1 MASPPNE
8 VSQLL
13 HQWSE
18 GDETA
23 LPQLAALVEAELR
36 RLAQQFVNRE
46 PSDQTLAPSDLINEA
61 WLRLIDG
68 SSVKWENRAHFFGA
82 AANLMRRILVD
93 HARHRRAL
101 KHGGEALR
109 VSLTQAENVARE
121 LSADV
126 IALNDALDTLAA
138 FDERK
143 SRIVELRFFGG
154 MSEEETARA
163 LKIPLRTLQREWSLA
178 RAWLYNELS
187 KDRGYDP

>member
-13 HQWSE
+13 HQWSD
-18 GDETA
+18 GDESA

-46 PSDQTLAPSDLINEA
+46 PSDQTLAASDLINEA
-61 WLRLIDG
+61 WLRLIDS
-68 SSVKWENRAHFFGA
+68 SSVKWENRAHFFGVA
-82 AANLMRRILVD
+82 ATLMRRILVD
-93 HARHRRAL
+93 RARHRRAL

-109 VSLTQAENVARE
+109 VSLTEAENVARE
-121 LSADV
+121 HSADV

-163 LKIPLRTLQREWSLA
+163 LNIPLRTLQREWSFA
-178 RAWLYNELS
+178 RAWLYHELS
-187 KDRGYDP
+187 KERSR

>member
-13 HQWSE
+13 HQWSD
-18 GDETA
+18 GDESA

-46 PSDQTLAPSDLINEA
+46 PSDQTLAASDLINEA
-61 WLRLIDG
+61 WLRLIDS
-68 SSVKWENRAHFFGA
+68 SSVKWESRAHFFGVA
-82 AANLMRRILVD
+82 ATLMRRILVD
-93 HARHRRAL
+93 RARHRRAL

-109 VSLTQAENVARE
+109 VSLTEAENVARE
-121 LSADV
+121 HSADV

-163 LKIPLRTLQREWSLA
+163 LNIPLRTLQREWSFA
-178 RAWLYNELS
+178 RAWLYHELS
-187 KDRGYDP
+187 KERSR

>member
-13 HQWSE
+13 HQWSD

-23 LPQLAALVEAELR
+23 LPQLASLVEAELR
-36 RLAQQFVNRE
+36 RLAQRFVSRE

-61 WLRLIDG
+61 WLRLIDE
-68 SSVKWENRAHFFGA
+68 SSVKWENRAHFFGV

-93 HARHRRAL
+93 RARHRRAL

-109 VSLTQAENVARE
+109 VSLTEAENVARE
-121 LSADV
+121 HSADV

-163 LKIPLRTLQREWSLA
+163 LKIPLRTLQREWSFA

-187 KDRGYDP
+187 KDRSR